1 MGYNK
6 SKKMDTE
13 LKDSPEEFLV
23 TFSRMLGSFKPWG
36 GVDTGRISAGTATCR
51 EADVQV
57 LQVSTTG
64 V

>member
-1 MGYNK
+1 
-6 SKKMDTE
+6 MDTE